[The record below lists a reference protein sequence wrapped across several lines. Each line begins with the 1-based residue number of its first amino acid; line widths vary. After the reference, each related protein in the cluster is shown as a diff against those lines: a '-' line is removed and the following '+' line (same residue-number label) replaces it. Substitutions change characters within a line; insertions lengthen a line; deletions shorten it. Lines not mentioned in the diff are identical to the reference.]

1 MSELGTKR
9 RRAGLARLGR
19 VGRTTVDP
27 TLTYPEPCAH
37 CEGAVREVRLG
48 EDTRGRLWV
57 CATCGCSW
65 VGEVGPEPLSRGLR
79 CPAGRGRG
87 NR

>member
-27 TLTYPEPCAH
+27 TLTYPEPTRALRRSH
-37 CEGAVREVRLG
+37 PRGYVG
-48 EDTRGRLWV
+48 EDTRGWLWL

-65 VGEVGPEPLSRGLR
+65 DGEAGQEQLRPRAELSVD
-79 CPAGRGRG
+79 
-87 NR
+87 